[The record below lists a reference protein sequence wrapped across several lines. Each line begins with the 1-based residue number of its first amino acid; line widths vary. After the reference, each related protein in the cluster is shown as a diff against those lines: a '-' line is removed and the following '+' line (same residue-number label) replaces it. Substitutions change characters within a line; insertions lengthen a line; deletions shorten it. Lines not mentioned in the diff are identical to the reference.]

1 MTNKKRDVNH
11 LNKVS
16 IINVDKIKLRLRSFN
31 KTNVMRNANKI
42 A

>member
-1 MTNKKRDVNH
+1 MNIIRDVNH

-16 IINVDKIKLRLRSFN
+16 IRNVDKIKLGLRSFN
-31 KTNVMRNANKI
+31 KTNVMRNADKI